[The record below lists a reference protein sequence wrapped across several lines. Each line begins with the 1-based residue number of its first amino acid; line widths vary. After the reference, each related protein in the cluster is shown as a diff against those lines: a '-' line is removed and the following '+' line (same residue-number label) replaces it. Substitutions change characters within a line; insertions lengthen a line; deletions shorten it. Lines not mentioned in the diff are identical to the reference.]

1 MSDILIVDD
10 ERDIRELVSDI
21 LEDEGFATRLAGNSD
36 ECMNAI
42 NAEPPALL
50 ILDIWLK
57 DSRMDGIDILKTV
70 KRDNPDVPVV
80 IISGHG
86 NIEIAVAAIKQG
98 AYDFIEKPFN
108 IDQLMV
114 VIRRAMETSR
124 LRREN
129 ASLKRREVTSA
140 DMIGQ
145 SAAFRALVGQL
156 DKVTKSNGRVML
168 TGPAGSGKEIAA
180 RYIHAHSNRAGGPF
194 VTVNCAGVEPER
206 MEEVL
211 FGRETPE
218 RGIESGLLEEAHG
231 GGIYFDEVAD
241 MPIGTQSK
249 ILRVLVDQQFQRVGG
264 SDKVRVDLRVIS
276 STNRDLEAE
285 IAAERF
291 RQELYHR
298 LNVVPICVPS
308 LEERREDIPVLAEH
322 FISQCNAAQGLPI
335 RELSDEA
342 VALMQTMTWPGNVRQ
357 LKNLVERVLILGEG
371 TGPIEARELP
381 SEEEKGGQEGRVV
394 LSGALATLPLR
405 EAREAF
411 ERENLLTQI
420 NRFGGNISRTAAFVG
435 MERSALHRKLKSLG
449 VVTSTKS
456 GTRIA
461 HVDTAWTEWS

>member
-10 ERDIRELVSDI
+10 ERDIRELISDI

-36 ECMNAI
+36 DAMAAI
-42 NAEPPALL
+42 NVEPPALM

-57 DSRMDGIDILKTV
+57 DSQMDGIDILKAV

-108 IDQLMV
+108 IDQLLV

-129 ASLKRREVTSA
+129 QNLKRQDVNNSE
-140 DMIGQ
+140 MLGQ

-168 TGPAGSGKEIAA
+168 TGPAGSGKEVAA
-180 RYIHAHSNRAGGPF
+180 RYIHAHSNRASAPF
-194 VTVNCAGVEPER
+194 VTVNCAGVEPEN

-211 FGRETPE
+211 FGRDGSE
-218 RGIESGLLEEAHG
+218 RGVEPGLLEQAHG
-231 GGIYFDEVAD
+231 GVIYFDEVAD
-241 MPIGTQSK
+241 MPLGTQSK
-249 ILRVLVDQQFQRVGG
+249 ILRVLVDQQFTRVGG
-264 SDKVRVDLRVIS
+264 NDKVRVDLRVIS
-276 STNRDLEAE
+276 STNRNLDAAIKAE
-285 IAAERF
+285 TF
-291 RQELYHR
+291 RQELFHR
-298 LNVVPICVPS
+298 LNVVPIDVPS
-308 LEERREDIPVLAEH
+308 LEDRREDIPLLAEH
-322 FISQCNAAQGLPI
+322 FIAECNASQGLPQ
-335 RELSDEA
+335 RALSDDA
-342 VALMQTMTWPGNVRQ
+342 VALMQTMVWPGNVRQ
-357 LKNLVERVLILGEG
+357 LKNLIERVLILGDG

-381 SEEEKGGQEGRVV
+381 GEDDHGEEDGRVV

-411 ERENLLTQI
+411 EREYLLTQI
-420 NRFGGNISRTAAFVG
+420 NRFGGNISRTANFVG

-449 VVTSTKS
+449 VVTSAKA
-456 GTRIA
+456 GVRVA
-461 HVDTAWTEWS
+461 HVDEEADVE